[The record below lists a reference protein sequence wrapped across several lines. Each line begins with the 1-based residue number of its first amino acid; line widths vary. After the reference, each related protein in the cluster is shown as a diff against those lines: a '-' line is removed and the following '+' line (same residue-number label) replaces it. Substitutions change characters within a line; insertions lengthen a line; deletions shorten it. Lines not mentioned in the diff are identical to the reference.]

1 MIWIEAF
8 IFELI
13 LHKTT
18 MNKMI
23 KNVVLFLFIAFSTV
37 NVASAQRVAIVDI
50 ARLLENMPEYTT
62 AQKQLDKLPDN
73 VAIPIIGAIKNLS
86 TNPRPSGCKKLKGR
100 NGYRIRKGDYR
111 IIYDIFNKELLV
123 DFIALGHRREIYE

>member
-62 AQKQLDKLPDN
+62 AQKQLDDLSATWRAEINAEMDKIKGLYNKYQAELPF
-73 VAIPIIGAIKNLS
+73 S
-86 TNPRPSGCKKLKGR
+86 MMT
-100 NGYRIRKGDYR
+100 
-111 IIYDIFNKELLV
+111 
-123 DFIALGHRREIYE
+123 